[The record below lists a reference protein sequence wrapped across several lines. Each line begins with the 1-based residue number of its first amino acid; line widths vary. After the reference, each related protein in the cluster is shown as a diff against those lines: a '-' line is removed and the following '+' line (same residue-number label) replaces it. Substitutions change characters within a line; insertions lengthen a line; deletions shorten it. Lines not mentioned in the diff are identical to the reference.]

1 MKTSVGKINKAMHD
15 VDLIP
20 TTHQIK
26 YDYPGS
32 GPVHLA
38 SPELHPLYHYPNY
51 VGGILLLTH
60 EVDFYIYSSMM
71 SYSVYYSI
79 LKNVEVWQQSF
90 GAGEE
95 KMMNFFFE

>member
-1 MKTSVGKINKAMHD
+1 MHD

-26 YDYPGS
+26 YDFPGS

-60 EVDFYIYSSMM
+60 EVNNLLLIYVVQCDSIYST
-71 SYSVYYSI
+71 